1 MNRGCVA
8 VSETKCDNCE
18 SIIEHGQQYLL
29 IEDDKGNLEHF
40 CTDCCLAKGYARYKT
55 EKGERVVTFL

>member
-8 VSETKCDNCE
+8 VSETKCDNCKR
-18 SIIEHGQQYLL
+18 IIEHGRQYLL
-29 IEDDKGNLEHF
+29 IEDDKGNLKHF

-55 EKGERVVTFL
+55 EKGERVITFL